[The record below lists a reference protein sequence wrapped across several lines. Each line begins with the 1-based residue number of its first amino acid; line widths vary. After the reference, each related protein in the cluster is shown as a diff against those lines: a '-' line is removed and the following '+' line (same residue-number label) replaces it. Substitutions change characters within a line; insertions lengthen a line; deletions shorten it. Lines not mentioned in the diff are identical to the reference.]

1 MELTVPSIPIEQP
14 PVHVRYGNELT
25 VAIASLSIGG
35 AERIVLDWAARIYPR
50 WRVHLI
56 VVKDRDT
63 EWPVPDFV
71 RVTRLANTRI
81 LEQLEELGRD
91 IAAKP
96 IPVVTCH
103 LFKKAWRDALIRGGA
118 KVVTV
123 LHNAKDGWEEGVASL
138 LGSMNVIAVS
148 GACANDLRE
157 AGWRGP
163 VSVIRHIPPR
173 WKFAA
178 DARERYRREWNIP
191 VDALVIGMVGAV
203 KPQKNYQ
210 RALGILKAF
219 LEKRDAYLVIVG
231 GPVNMAVGRT
241 TWEGVVDEVHRLG
254 IRHRVAMPGFIAG
267 ATACIP
273 AFDVVLNTSNFE
285 GLSIATLE
293 MLVNGMPI
301 VASKVGGQ
309 GEIAC
314 EGLTLIPPDA
324 TEHEWVDAL
333 IRALDTKAPAPTWA
347 KFPSHRLWSLAGI
360 ARPAPK
366 TGKVLFVGAN
376 LNSGGAQRSLV
387 NLVKRLR
394 GKMPLEVAITT
405 PSTTEH
411 FTRELLNAGITVEL
425 SSEKW
430 DPFFHAEALTEK
442 ICAEGFDTVCFWNL
456 DARVKLLLVK
466 ALGFTDVRFVDVSP
480 GGYAFLEMDAVRE
493 FAELIAFSINDY
505 HRRLNKMVLKWDGT
519 SPEGCDEKT
528 VVIKNGVP
536 KPHRIKTDYIIH
548 DTPRVVVS
556 GRIAPSKFVV
566 EIIRAMRLVREKIP
580 DAQLHIFGAAEP
592 EHAGYAEDVARE
604 TRGELGLRTFFHGV
618 HFAVTE
624 ELPNYDA
631 YVVLGLHQGC
641 PNALLEA
648 LAVGVPSI
656 ANDDGG
662 TREQVVDGVTGL
674 LVPDTDPKCLANA
687 LIRVLSDRKLAQQLG
702 EAGRRHVL
710 RNFSMENMVR
720 AYAALFSEEKV
731 ADKRPEAPTEMR
743 YAPVYSAKDIAQ
755 HAI

>member
-1 MELTVPSIPIEQP
+1 MELIVPSIPIEQP
-14 PVHVRYGNELT
+14 PVHAVKDNELT

-35 AERIVLDWAARIYPR
+35 AERIVLDWAARIYPK
-50 WRVHLI
+50 WRVHLV

-81 LEQLEELGRD
+81 LEQLEELGQE

-118 KVVTV
+118 RVVTV
-123 LHNAKDGWEEGVASL
+123 LHNAKNGWEEGVASL
-138 LGSMNVIAVS
+138 EGSMNVIAVS
-148 GACANDLRE
+148 GACKNDLNQ
-157 AGWRGP
+157 AGWQGP

-191 VDALVIGMVGAV
+191 ADALVIGMVGAV
-203 KPQKNYQ
+203 KPQKNYC
-210 RALGILKAF
+210 RALAILKMF

-231 GPVNMAVGRT
+231 GPVNMAVGREEWT
-241 TWEGVVDEVHRLG
+241 RVVDEVYRLD

-267 ATACIP
+267 ATACTP
-273 AFDVVLNTSNFE
+273 AFDVMLNTSNFE

-293 MLVNGMPI
+293 VLVNGMPM

-309 GEIAC
+309 GEIGC
-314 EGLTLIPPDA
+314 EGLILLPAEAGED
-324 TEHEWVDAL
+324 EWVDAL
-333 IRALDTKAPAPTWA
+333 LSALNKKFTEPSWA

-360 ARPAPK
+360 ARPVPK

-387 NLVKRLR
+387 NLAKRLH

-405 PSTTEH
+405 RSTTEH
-411 FTRELLNAGITVEL
+411 FTRELRNAGITVEL
-425 SSEKW
+425 SSGQW

-442 ICAEGFDTVCFWNL
+442 VCAEGFDTVCFWNL

-466 ALGFTDVRFVDVSP
+466 ALGFTDVRFIDVSP
-480 GGYAFLEMDAVRE
+480 GGYAFLEMDAVKE
-493 FAELIAFSINDY
+493 FAELIAFSIDDY
-505 HRRLNKMVLKWDGT
+505 HRRLDKMVLKWGGT
-519 SPEGCDEKT
+519 SPKGCTEKT

-536 KPHRIKTDYIIH
+536 KPHRIKTDYTIR
-548 DTPRVVVS
+548 DAPRVVVS

-592 EHAGYAEDVARE
+592 EHAAYAEEVSRE
-604 TRGELGLRTFFHGV
+604 TRDELDTQTFFHGSCFDV
-618 HFAVTE
+618 AEKLSGF
-624 ELPNYDA
+624 DA

-648 LAVGVPSI
+648 LAVGMPSV

-662 TREQVVDGVTGL
+662 TREQVENGVTGL
-674 LVPDTDPKCLANA
+674 LVPDCDPKHLVEA
-687 LIRVLSDRKLAQQLG
+687 LIRILSDRVLAKKLG
-702 EAGRRHVL
+702 EAGRAHIEET
-710 RNFSMENMVR
+710 FSMKRMVR
-720 AYAALFSEEKV
+720 AYEALFREEV
-731 ADKRPEAPTEMR
+731 AMTPEHDKDRQTTF
-743 YAPVYSAKDIAQ
+743 VDCSAEGLAQ
-755 HAI
+755 SMA